1 MLAPWKKNY
10 NQPRQHI
17 KKQKHHFA
25 NKFCVVKAIFS
36 IVMYRC
42 GSWAIKKAECGWID
56 AFELCWRRLE
66 SPLDNKIKPV
76 NPKGNQP
83 WIFVGRRTDAEAEA
97 PVFGPS
103 EANSRLI
110 GKDPDIGKDWRQKEK
125 RATEDEMV
133 GCHHWFSGHE
143 LGQTPGDG
151 EGWWSLACCSPR
163 GCKELDVTWWLNN
176 STPAV
181 QKWRHLTEDRL
192 TDMAGVGG
200 RRGWD
205 VWRTY
210 TETYIAMYV
219 ASGNLLCD
227 SGSSYWG
234 LVNLVGWGG
243 RWEGCSSGREH
254 G

>member
-103 EANSRLI
+103 DANSRLI

-125 RATEDEMV
+125 RARQRMRWLDAITDSVDMNLGKLQEMV
-133 GCHHWFSGHE
+133 R
-143 LGQTPGDG
+143 DG
-151 EGWWSLACCSPR
+151 EAWHAAVHGVVKSWM
-163 GCKELDVTWWLNN
+163 WLGDW
-176 STPAV
+176 TTA
-181 QKWRHLTEDRL
+181 HLQYR
-192 TDMAGVGG
+192 
-200 RRGWD
+200 
-205 VWRTY
+205 
-210 TETYIAMYV
+210 
-219 ASGNLLCD
+219 SGD
-227 SGSSYWG
+227 T
-234 LVNLVGWGG
+234 
-243 RWEGCSSGREH
+243 
-254 G
+254 